1 MANTKEDLRIRQTT
15 VLAIKHKGLVAIGA
29 DGQASMGST
38 IVKSTVKKIRRLS
51 NGKILIGFAGST
63 ADAMALLERFE
74 EKLSMHADNMYQ
86 AALSLSKEWR
96 MDRYLRRLEALM
108 LVANKDHILTLSGN
122 GDVMKPDE
130 DYAAIGSGG
139 NFALAAAACL
149 KKYAHHL
156 TAEEMV
162 KEALLT
168 ASRMCVYTN
177 DQLTIE
183 IVR

>member
-1 MANTKEDLRIRQTT
+1 MTKTKEDMRIRQTT
-15 VLAIKHKGLVAIGA
+15 VLAVKHKGRVAIGA
-29 DGQASMGST
+29 DGQASMGNT
-38 IVKSTVKKIRRLS
+38 IVKRGVKKIRKLS
-51 NGKILIGFAGST
+51 NGTILIGFAGST

-108 LVANKDHILTLSGN
+108 LVVNKEHILTLSGT
-122 GDVMKPDE
+122 GDVMRPDE
-130 DYAAIGSGG
+130 DFASIGSGST
-139 NFALAAAACL
+139 FALAAAACL
-149 KKYAHHL
+149 KKYATHL

-162 KEALLT
+162 KEGLLI
-168 ASRMCVYTN
+168 ASKMCVYTN

-183 IVR
+183 TVV